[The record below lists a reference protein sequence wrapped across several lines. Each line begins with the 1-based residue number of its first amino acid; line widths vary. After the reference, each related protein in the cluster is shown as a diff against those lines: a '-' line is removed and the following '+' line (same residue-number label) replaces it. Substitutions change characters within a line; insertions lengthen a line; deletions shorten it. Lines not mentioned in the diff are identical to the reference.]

1 MSDADSSDL
10 LRVGEREGSE
20 EYTFQTRD
28 GLLSTDEIRSAPIA
42 LLDYVAVQPDDDIL
56 VVDGNYGILGVILAD
71 LAPNGETVVTET
83 SARAAETCRKNADRN
98 GIENLT
104 VELTADISSIRDGFD
119 LAVYAPK
126 PFSPVDV
133 VNERMAEAGT
143 RLSPGGKF
151 YISGA
156 KSDGITRYSDILSDL
171 FTDANRLGIVE
182 ACHVYCGTKSEAFQ
196 RKQYLEEH
204 EFRASVGD
212 YTCRFLTVPG
222 LFSWESLDEGTKAL
236 LENVTVPS
244 EARVLDCCCG
254 YGAIGAFVGART
266 DCKLWA
272 TDDDVVATTYARR
285 NLERN
290 GVSPEAV
297 VTGDG
302 TDAVATDTFDVV
314 LSNPPTHAG
323 QGVTKKLFS
332 GIHEVL
338 AKDGAAY
345 FVANEIMNYEEKLS
359 RDFEFAASVK
369 AEAGKYNVICAKP
382 E

>member
-1 MSDADSSDL
+1 MTDADSSTL
-10 LRVGEREGSE
+10 LRVGAREGSA
-20 EYTFQTRD
+20 EYAFRTRD

-56 VVDGNYGILGVILAD
+56 VVDGNYGVLGVILAD
-71 LAPNGETVVTET
+71 LAPNGNTVVTET
-83 SARAAETCRKNADRN
+83 SARAAETCRKNAERN

-104 VELTADISSIRDGFD
+104 VELTSDISSLEDEFD

-133 VNERMAEAGT
+133 VNERIAEAST
-143 RLSPGGKF
+143 RLSSGGKF

-156 KSDGITRYSDILSDL
+156 KSDGITRFSDTLSDL
-171 FTDANRLGIVE
+171 LTEVNRLGIVE
-182 ACHVYCGTKSEAFQ
+182 ACHVYCGTKSEAVKQ
-196 RKQYLEEH
+196 KQYLEEH

-222 LFSWESLDEGTKAL
+222 LFSWQSLDEGTKAL
-236 LENVTVPS
+236 LENVTVPDK
-244 EARVLDCCCG
+244 ARVLDCCCG

-266 DCKLWA
+266 DCRLWA
-272 TDDDVVATTYARR
+272 TDDDIVATTYARR

-290 GVSPEAV
+290 GVSPETVA
-297 VTGDG
+297 TGDG
-302 TDAVATDTFDVV
+302 TDAVATNTFDIV

-323 QGVTKKLFS
+323 RGVTQKLFS

-338 AKDGAAY
+338 AGDGAAY

-359 RDFEFAASVK
+359 QDFEFSASVI
-369 AEAGKYNVICAKP
+369 AEAGKYNIICAKP